1 MIRSY
6 KYNSIR
12 IKRIFNVTINQV
24 IFMLTVRT
32 FEVNRLTLVRGLQYV
47 SLLRPPVIESSAA
60 GAEAI
65 DKVEWKQVSQSI
77 IQHSI

>member
-1 MIRSY
+1 
-6 KYNSIR
+6 
-12 IKRIFNVTINQV
+12 
-24 IFMLTVRT
+24 MLTVRT